1 MTILLSSVHK
11 AEAMTL
17 GSGFSARHIELSL
30 LGGAADP
37 IVAFDDYRMRT
48 VTFAPHPH
56 AGFSAVSY
64 VFEDSSGG
72 LRNRDSLGN
81 DFVVGPGG
89 IVWTQA
95 GAGVQ
100 HDELPDEDG
109 REVRG
114 LQIFINLSAAAKET
128 PPQIHRASG
137 AEIPE
142 EITGGGSRIRVVV
155 GDHGASSSK
164 VQPVEPVRLL
174 DMAVAANDVI
184 DVPLESGHNLV
195 AYCVSG
201 GARLSASGTMR
212 DLGQGDYLAAS
223 APERN
228 GVLQIASPS
237 GAQLV
242 LLSGK
247 ALNEPVV
254 QYGPFIMTSGAQV
267 RAAAARYQSGAM
279 GRLEPLPH

>member
-17 GSGFSARHIELSL
+17 GSGFSARQIELSL

-64 VFEDSSGG
+64 VFEDSPGG

-184 DVPLESGHNLV
+184 